1 MPSMETFRRYLFC
14 KGTKKSWI
22 FGMIRGI
29 LWFFENWEG
38 GGRKQR
44 CPTGSGRPLR
54 DCGSG
59 GGRPAE
65 KRGRIQER
73 LFSFCKIRIV
83 NSYLI
88 LFFIEFFFHFIC
100 LFQKKAFTFACV
112 TNKENIWI
120 SLSILLTWQS
130 CILLFASWSWNPW
143 GERGCIYGCLKS
155 DKTKAFLTVCA
166 ERLFC

>member
-1 MPSMETFRRYLFC
+1 MPGMETFRRYLFC

-73 LFSFCKIRIV
+73 LFSFCKIKIV

-100 LFQKKAFTFACV
+100 LFQKSIYLCMC
-112 TNKENIWI
+112 NKQREHMNQFIHIINLAVLHIIIRVVVLKPMRWAGVHIWMSEI
-120 SLSILLTWQS
+120 
-130 CILLFASWSWNPW
+130 
-143 GERGCIYGCLKS
+143 R
-155 DKTKAFLTVCA
+155 
-166 ERLFC
+166 

>member
-44 CPTGSGRPLR
+44 YPTGSGRPLR

-100 LFQKKAFTFACV
+100 LFQKSIYLCMC
-112 TNKENIWI
+112 NKQREHMNQFIHIINLAVLHIIIRVVVLKPMRWAGVHIWMSEI
-120 SLSILLTWQS
+120 
-130 CILLFASWSWNPW
+130 
-143 GERGCIYGCLKS
+143 R
-155 DKTKAFLTVCA
+155 
-166 ERLFC
+166 

>member
-1 MPSMETFRRYLFC
+1 MPGMETFRRYLFC

-100 LFQKKAFTFACV
+100 LFQKSIYLCMC
-112 TNKENIWI
+112 NKQREHMNQFIHIINLAVLHIIIRVVVLKPMRWAGVHIWMSEI
-120 SLSILLTWQS
+120 
-130 CILLFASWSWNPW
+130 
-143 GERGCIYGCLKS
+143 R
-155 DKTKAFLTVCA
+155 
-166 ERLFC
+166 

>member
-1 MPSMETFRRYLFC
+1 MV
-14 KGTKKSWI
+14 
-22 FGMIRGI
+22 
-29 LWFFENWEG
+29 FENWEG

-100 LFQKKAFTFACV
+100 LFQKSIYLCMC
-112 TNKENIWI
+112 NKQREHMNQFIHI
-120 SLSILLTWQS
+120 INLAVLHI
-130 CILLFASWSWNPW
+130 II
-143 GERGCIYGCLKS
+143 RVVVLKPM
-155 DKTKAFLTVCA
+155 
-166 ERLFC
+166 R

>member
-1 MPSMETFRRYLFC
+1 MLYNKVGRRTLGMETFRRYLFC

-54 DCGSG
+54 DSGSG
-59 GGRPAE
+59 GGRLAE
-65 KRGRIQER
+65 KRGCIQDW

-100 LFQKKAFTFACV
+100 LFQKSIYLCMC
-112 TNKENIWI
+112 NKQREHMNQFIHIINLAVLHIIIRVVVLKPMRWAGVHIWMSEI
-120 SLSILLTWQS
+120 
-130 CILLFASWSWNPW
+130 
-143 GERGCIYGCLKS
+143 R
-155 DKTKAFLTVCA
+155 
-166 ERLFC
+166 

>member
-100 LFQKKAFTFACV
+100 LFQKSIYLCMC
-112 TNKENIWI
+112 NKQREHMNQFIHIINLAVLHIIIRVVVLKPMRWAGVHIWMSEI
-120 SLSILLTWQS
+120 
-130 CILLFASWSWNPW
+130 
-143 GERGCIYGCLKS
+143 R
-155 DKTKAFLTVCA
+155 
-166 ERLFC
+166 

>member
-1 MPSMETFRRYLFC
+1 MPGMETFRRYLFC

-54 DCGSG
+54 DSGSG
-59 GGRPAE
+59 GARPAE
-65 KRGRIQER
+65 KRGCIQDR

-100 LFQKKAFTFACV
+100 LFQKSIYLCMC
-112 TNKENIWI
+112 NKQREHMNQFIHIINLAVLHIIIRVVVLKPMRWAGVHIWMSEI
-120 SLSILLTWQS
+120 
-130 CILLFASWSWNPW
+130 
-143 GERGCIYGCLKS
+143 R
-155 DKTKAFLTVCA
+155 
-166 ERLFC
+166 